1 MALTEQT
8 SSESSRT
15 SAGDDLSAAWE
26 PGELSGSSRQ
36 ISDGERIASVASGVI
51 LGLLGVS
58 RRNLPGLLIAGV
70 GGGLLYRGT
79 RGEWPLSATLG
90 SRRTDPR
97 EKQRRANHD
106 TYVSQTFLINRS
118 PEELYNYWRHFENLP
133 RIMSHLKSVQVLDE
147 RRSHW
152 VATAPAIAGGQV
164 EWDAEITRDERNS
177 RIDWRSV
184 EGARVPNRG
193 SVRFAPA
200 PRERGTAVRVIVDYR
215 PPGGNVGRL
224 LASLFHQAPEQQIRE
239 DLRNFKRV
247 MEIGEVLTREG
258 QPRGTCFGRGK
269 RE

>member
-1 MALTEQT
+1 MAMTEQT
-8 SSESSRT
+8 ITDT
-15 SAGDDLSAAWE
+15 SHPPAGDLPSEWE
-26 PGELSGSSRQ
+26 PGEHSGSGRQ
-36 ISDGERIASVASGVI
+36 ISDGERIVSLASGAV

-58 RRNLPGLLIAGV
+58 RRSVPGLLLAGI
-70 GGGLLYRGT
+70 GGSLLYRGT
-79 RGEWPLSATLG
+79 RGEWPLAAALG
-90 SRRTDPR
+90 SHPVDLR

-118 PEELYNYWRHFENLP
+118 PEELYGYWRNFENLP
-133 RIMSHLKSVQVLDE
+133 QIMSHLKSVQVLDE

-164 EWDAEITRDERNS
+164 EWDAEITRDEPNS

-200 PRERGTAVRVIVDYR
+200 PRERGTMVRVIVDYR

-258 QPRGTCFGRGK
+258 QPRGTCLGRGK

>member
-8 SSESSRT
+8 SPESSRT
-15 SAGDDLSAAWE
+15 PPADDP
-26 PGELSGSSRQ
+26 PGEWESSELSDSNRP
-36 ISDGERIASVASGVI
+36 ISDGERIVSLASGAI
-51 LGLLGVS
+51 LGLFGVS

-70 GGGLLYRGT
+70 GGSLLYRGT
-79 RGEWPLSATLG
+79 RGEWPLSGTLG
-90 SRRTDPR
+90 SRRADPR
-97 EKQRRANHD
+97 DKQKRANHD

-118 PEELYNYWRHFENLP
+118 PEELYSYWRDFENLP

-147 RRSHW
+147 RRSQW

-164 EWDAEITRDERNS
+164 EWDAEITRDEPNA

-184 EGARVPNRG
+184 EGSRVPNRG

-200 PRERGTAVRVIVDYR
+200 PRERGTMVRVIVDYR

-258 QPRGTCFGRGK
+258 QPRGTCLGRGK